1 MDFHFREEQQYIFMK
16 CTGNI
21 SDDMS
26 PYWQYS
32 RANFTFLAPS
42 HDSKSSRF
50 QWKGTIKCLGAILL
64 LSLKFASS
72 ISPPNQSVPSLSVYT
87 LNGILML
94 CSSFFFIFFF
104 CLQTP
109 KTMSALKKI
118 AWCSSFWATAFP
130 WTSKC
135 LLILNIQAINVLGK

>member
-1 MDFHFREEQQYIFMK
+1 MK

-50 QWKGTIKCLGAILL
+50 QWKGTIKCLGVILL

-94 CSSFFFIFFF
+94 CSSFFFFFF
-104 CLQTP
+104 LSPDSQNNECF
-109 KTMSALKKI
+109 KKD
-118 AWCSSFWATAFP
+118 CMV
-130 WTSKC
+130 
-135 LLILNIQAINVLGK
+135 LILLGYCFPLNIKMSSNLEYSGYKCFGEINISHSRIIPVTR